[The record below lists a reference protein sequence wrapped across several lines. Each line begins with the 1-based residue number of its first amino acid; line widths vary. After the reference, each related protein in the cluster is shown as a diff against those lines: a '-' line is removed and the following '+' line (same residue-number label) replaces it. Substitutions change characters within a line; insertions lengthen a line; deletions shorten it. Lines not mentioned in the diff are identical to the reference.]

1 MDITFVGTGG
11 SVQTELLVAKVIYR
25 ICFSEKTVKWLKAHC
40 KKKNDFVYKDARE
53 TFQLWM
59 FNVCRV

>member
-25 ICFSEKTVKWLKAHC
+25 IYFSEKTVK
-40 KKKNDFVYKDARE
+40 
-53 TFQLWM
+53 
-59 FNVCRV
+59 